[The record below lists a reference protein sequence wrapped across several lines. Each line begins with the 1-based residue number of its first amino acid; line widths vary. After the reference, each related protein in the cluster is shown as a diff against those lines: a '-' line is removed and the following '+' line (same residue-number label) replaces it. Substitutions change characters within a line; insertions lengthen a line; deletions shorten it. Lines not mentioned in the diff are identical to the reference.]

1 MAARGMFLIASPIF
15 SEMWWRDSSEKKV
28 KWDLE
33 GLEVT
38 TEGHPVL
45 SNSLFYSESLG
56 HECLL
61 ASLRELCS
69 GLFCVCVS
77 CLVVSL

>member
-1 MAARGMFLIASPIF
+1 MAAHGMFLIASPIF
-15 SEMWWRDSSEKKV
+15 SVMWWRDASEKTV

-45 SNSLFYSESLG
+45 SNSL
-56 HECLL
+56 
-61 ASLRELCS
+61 
-69 GLFCVCVS
+69 
-77 CLVVSL
+77 

>member
-15 SEMWWRDSSEKKV
+15 SEMWWSPSEKTV

-45 SNSLFYSESLG
+45 SNSL
-56 HECLL
+56 
-61 ASLRELCS
+61 
-69 GLFCVCVS
+69 
-77 CLVVSL
+77 